1 MLDKS
6 ILSFSTCTGIQRT
19 QHFSESR
26 ALTESEPLNKWCS
39 LTQSGFPAVLGT
51 HPQKSCSWI
60 LSPRKSR
67 NSRKPRLSS
76 VLLKTSS
83 SVVFKRK
90 EEGIRSK
97 SSTKNRQWFLY
108 TVQTALRMCTNK
120 SIHIRQPSIL
130 SLCGVCIFQRIRQT
144 LLLHLS

>member
-1 MLDKS
+1 MVDKS
-6 ILSFSTCTGIQRT
+6 ILSFSTCIGIQRT

-39 LTQSGFPAVLGT
+39 LTQCGFPAALGT

-90 EEGIRSK
+90 EVIRSK
-97 SSTKNRQWFLY
+97 SSTKNRQSFLY
-108 TVQTALRMCTNK
+108 TVQTALRTCTNK
-120 SIHIRQPSIL
+120 LINIRQPSIL
-130 SLCGVCIFQRIRQT
+130 SIWGVCIFQRIQQI
-144 LLLHLS
+144 LWWPLS